1 MSSVPL
7 GFLPK
12 PLMIRIDNVLPSKKI
27 PDHVMASHKYRQ
39 IRHSI
44 EEIDLIEPLSVT
56 AMDRKTSQHLLLD
69 GHLRLQAMKDLG
81 YPEVPCL
88 VATDDESFTY
98 NNRVNRLS
106 TIQEHLMIRR
116 AVDRG
121 ISTAKLAKSLCID
134 IAQIQKK
141 NSLMDGICAEVVEL
155 LKDRNFSTEV
165 SPSLRR
171 MKPTRQIECAELM
184 ISANNLSITYAR
196 ALLAATPPEMLVGGK
211 KLVRP
216 AGLSHEQMARMEN
229 EMSNLLDQYKI
240 AEQTH
245 GEDMLNL
252 MLARGYIV
260 KLLDNAKV
268 MRYLQV
274 NQAEV
279 LEEFAKIV
287 ETTSMDG

>member
-1 MSSVPL
+1 MNSVPL

-12 PLMIRIDNVLPSKKI
+12 PLMIRLEDVLPSKKV
-27 PDHVMASHKYRQ
+27 PEHVMATHKFRQ

-44 EEIDLIEPLSVT
+44 EEIDLIEPLAVT
-56 AMDRKTSQHLLLD
+56 AVDRKTGKHLLLD
-69 GHLRLQAMKDLG
+69 GHLRLQAVKDLG
-81 YPEVPCL
+81 HQEVACL

-98 NNRVNRLS
+98 NNCLSRLS

-121 ISTAKLAKSLCID
+121 IPPAKLAKGLCVD
-134 IAQIQKK
+134 IAVIHKK
-141 NSLMDGICAEVVEL
+141 NSLLDGICAEVVEL
-155 LKDRNFSTEV
+155 LKERHFSSEV
-165 SPSLRR
+165 APALRR

-184 ISANNLSITYAR
+184 ISANNLTGTYAR
-196 ALLAATPPEMLVGGK
+196 ALLAATPPEMLVGGR
-211 KLVRP
+211 KLGKSP
-216 AGLSHEQMARMEN
+216 GLTHEQMARMEN
-229 EMSNLLDQYKI
+229 EMTNLLDQYKI
-240 AEQTH
+240 AEQTQ

-260 KLLDNAKV
+260 KLLDNAEV
-268 MRYLQV
+268 MRYLQT

>member
-12 PLMIRIDNVLPSKKI
+12 PLMIRADNVLPSKKI

-69 GHLRLQAMKDLG
+69 GHLRLQAIKDLG

-121 ISTAKLAKSLCID
+121 ISTAKLAKALCID

-141 NSLMDGICAEVVEL
+141 NSLLDGICAEVVEL

-184 ISANNLSITYAR
+184 ISANNLSVTYAR

-252 MLARGYIV
+252 MLPRGYIV

>member
-1 MSSVPL
+1 MSSVLL

-12 PLMIRIDNVLPSKKI
+12 PLMIHVDNVLPSKKI

-56 AMDRKTSQHLLLD
+56 AVDRKTSRHMLLD
-69 GHLRLQAMKDLG
+69 GHMRLQAMKDLG
-81 YPEVPCL
+81 YREVPCL

-98 NNRVNRLS
+98 NNRISRLS

-121 ISTAKLAKSLCID
+121 ISTAKLAKGLCID
-134 IAQIQKK
+134 IALIQKK
-141 NSLMDGICAEVVEL
+141 NTLLDGICAEVVDL

-184 ISANNLSITYAR
+184 ISANNLTATYAR

-260 KLLDNAKV
+260 KLLDNPKV
-268 MRYLQV
+268 MRYLQA

>member
-12 PLMIRIDNVLPSKKI
+12 PLMLQLEDVLPSKKV
-27 PDHVMASHKYRQ
+27 PNHVIASHKFRQ

-56 AMDRKTSQHLLLD
+56 AVDRKTGKHLLLD
-69 GHLRLQAMKDLG
+69 GHLRLQAMRDLG
-81 YPEVPCL
+81 HQEVACL

-98 NNRVNRLS
+98 NNRLSRLS

-121 ISTAKLAKSLCID
+121 IPPAKLANALCFD
-134 IAQIQKK
+134 IAIIHKK
-141 NSLMDGICAEVVEL
+141 NSLLDGICAEVVEL
-155 LKDRNFSTEV
+155 LKDRNFSAEV
-165 SPSLRR
+165 APSLRR

-184 ISANNLSITYAR
+184 ISANILTGTYAR
-196 ALLAATPPEMLVGGK
+196 ALLAATPQEMLVGDK
-211 KLVRP
+211 KAVKSP
-216 AGLSHEQMARMEN
+216 GLTHEQMARMEN
-229 EMSNLLDQYKI
+229 EMTNLLDQYKI

-245 GEDMLNL
+245 GEDVLNL

-260 KLLDNAKV
+260 KLLDNIEV
-268 MRYLQV
+268 MRYLQTH
-274 NQAEV
+274 QAEV